1 MPVHPRGQGVHP
13 SGQGSC
19 DASVADEGGLYASQ
33 PPDLA
38 LLLAAEGTSLV
49 GHRRLVSKGR
59 AVLLPKVTPERF
71 CVLQHGSRDAVMLG
85 VFEPYPTQAS
95 RWLEL
100 EQLGIWV
107 RHQNRRVSGN
117 DELRSAPVA
126 TVVEYTRK
134 AELPLG
140 RERRLGFV
148 EEVQPVPDAVD
159 HHVEESL
166 PVRASV
172 EGATPVP
179 SIGITVDDSP
189 LRICRRL
196 VELYKHRAP

>member
-1 MPVHPRGQGVHP
+1 MRASPKHAATCAAAVASSSSPIRSASTIRRPHPLQRRVNVRRMGRLSCEQVSFRHGGFSAASYIDFGNSVPVHPRGQGVHP

-100 EQLGIWV
+100 E
-107 RHQNRRVSGN
+107 
-117 DELRSAPVA
+117 
-126 TVVEYTRK
+126 
-134 AELPLG
+134 
-140 RERRLGFV
+140 
-148 EEVQPVPDAVD
+148 
-159 HHVEESL
+159 
-166 PVRASV
+166 
-172 EGATPVP
+172 
-179 SIGITVDDSP
+179 
-189 LRICRRL
+189 
-196 VELYKHRAP
+196 